1 MIDIGVPP
9 NICPCKLSWLREL
22 VSCSI
27 WYQLKKK
34 LCLNPFNSLF
44 LEPVAT
50 IQISQRIINWQCGR
64 FCQVL
69 VSNYVRE
76 KRLLCSNCIVI
87 IQHDLN
93 KVTCRVASPLIVFFP
108 PTHPFG
114 KPQKNHLIWW
124 AQASLKWN
132 LNHCPIINTD
142 VAPFSA
148 EAILFDKS
156 FDISQIEIELCC
168 SAESAESI
176 SMPMSQ
182 LLGIKLQ
189 KLAEICQIL

>member
-1 MIDIGVPP
+1 M
-9 NICPCKLSWLREL
+9 
-22 VSCSI
+22 
-27 WYQLKKK
+27 
-34 LCLNPFNSLF
+34 
-44 LEPVAT
+44 
-50 IQISQRIINWQCGR
+50 
-64 FCQVL
+64 
-69 VSNYVRE
+69 RE

-93 KVTCRVASPLIVFFP
+93 KVTCRVASPLIVFSSSFLVQISLWGSLCPPDRMNVLSFSKQGFTP
-108 PTHPFG
+108 PTHRFG
-114 KPQKNHLIWW
+114 KKQKNHPIWW
-124 AQASLKWN
+124 AQN